1 MVLSWSSIS
10 LGLSLTMPFCND
22 VPFDERWVVHMFTLN
37 LLIYEVQVHI
47 ALNKYKASI
56 QL

>member
-10 LGLSLTMPFCND
+10 LGLSLTMPFFYH
-22 VPFDERWVVHMFTLN
+22 VLFDECWVVRMFTLN
-37 LLIYEVQVHI
+37 FLIYEVQVHI

>member
-10 LGLSLTMPFCND
+10 LGLSLTMPFCYH
-22 VPFDERWVVHMFTLN
+22 VLFDKRWVVHMFTLN

-47 ALNKYKASI
+47 ALNKYEASI